1 MKPPKLPT
9 LLYVSAI
16 LTLIALA
23 LMVWSVLQPTP
34 LPVMLSMSVG
44 QGIGTLAFGLYG
56 WVVLVD
62 LRRLRRNAKKGAEL
76 AHHAAEVAEVAGAL
90 TATASAALAAVEQ
103 ANLVA
108 DPTKGPGPVAPP
120 PAPEP
125 PETKS

>member
-1 MKPPKLPT
+1 MNKWLRASAFLT
-9 LLYVSAI
+9 LL
-16 LTLIALA
+16 ALA

-56 WVVLVD
+56 WVVLAD
-62 LRRLRRNAKKGAEL
+62 LRRLRKNAKKGAEL
-76 AHHAAEVAEVAGAL
+76 AHHAAEVADIAGAL

-108 DPTKGPGPVAPP
+108 DPTNGPGPVAPSDGGT
-120 PAPEP
+120 PASGP

>member
-1 MKPPKLPT
+1 MNKWLRASAFLT
-9 LLYVSAI
+9 LL
-16 LTLIALA
+16 ALA

-56 WVVLVD
+56 WVVLAD
-62 LRRLRRNAKKGAEL
+62 LRRMRKNAMKGAEL
-76 AHHAAEVAEVAGAL
+76 AHHAAEVADIAGAL

-108 DPTKGPGPVAPP
+108 DPTNGPGPAAPSDGGT
-120 PAPEP
+120 PASGT